1 MQDKSFYEEFSDG
14 VKFFFNQYFKID
26 LSENLFTFFEI
37 VSWIAILFV
46 IDFVLRAGILPLLKK
61 LKNFTENDWMKF
73 LYSNKVFISTI
84 HLIPISFAL
93 SMNQILFKD
102 DGNVYIIVQRITEL
116 ISLIVFTQLVFRVIN
131 TTIDVYNEENSY
143 TTIGVRTFGQML
155 KFIITFFS
163 IISGIMILFTVDKN
177 TIITVLGALT
187 AAVLLIFRDAIFG
200 FVSGLQIS
208 YSRIVKV
215 GDWIT
220 ISKGDMEGIVKEIN
234 INLVKI
240 EKFDKSIATVP
251 TVDLVSSQVTNHM
264 AMLATGTRQIKRSV
278 SFNVNSF
285 QFCNEEML
293 DRFEDITLIHK
304 YIQQKRQEITLFNQD
319 IENSDL
325 DINGKNLTNIGVFRI
340 YVEHYLKSLKTVSQK
355 DPIIVKQL
363 PVSPLGMPL
372 EIGCF
377 TTSASNLE
385 FERIQSDI
393 FDHLLT
399 ACRKFDLEIMQS
411 ISLSDIKNYN
421 IKS

>member
-26 LSENLFTFFEI
+26 LSENLFTFLEI
-37 VSWIAILFV
+37 VSWIAILFI
-46 IDFVLRAGILPLLKK
+46 IDFLLRATLIPLIKK
-61 LKNFTENDWMKF
+61 VSRFTENDWVKF
-73 LYSNKVFISTI
+73 LYTNKVFISTI

-93 SMNQILFKD
+93 SMNVILFKN
-102 DGNVYIIVQRITEL
+102 DGNIFHVVQRITQL
-116 ISLIVFTQLVFRVIN
+116 ISLIVFTQLIFRVIN
-131 TTIDVYNEENSY
+131 TIIDVYNEENSY
-143 TTIGVRTFGQML
+143 TTVGVRTFGQML

-163 IISGIMILFTVDKN
+163 ILSGIMILFTVDKN

-208 YSRIVKV
+208 YSKIVKV

-220 ISKGDMEGIVKEIN
+220 ISKGDIEGTVKEIN

-293 DRFEDITLIHK
+293 NRFENITLIHR
-304 YIQQKRQEITLFNQD
+304 YIQQKREEITLFNRA

-340 YVEHYLKSLKTVSQK
+340 YVENYLKSLKTVSQN

-363 PVSPLGMPL
+363 PVSSLGMPL
-372 EIGCF
+372 EISCF
-377 TTSASNLE
+377 TTSANNLE

-411 ISLSDIKNYN
+411 ISLSDIK
-421 IKS
+421 KL

>member
-14 VKFFFNQYFKID
+14 VKYFFNQHFKID
-26 LSENLFTFFEI
+26 LSENLFTFLEI
-37 VSWIAILFV
+37 VAWITILF
-46 IDFVLRAGILPLLKK
+46 ILDFVLRAVILPLLKK
-61 LKNFTENDWMKF
+61 LKNFTENDWLKF
-73 LYSNKVFISTI
+73 LYKNNVFVSII

-93 SMNQILFKD
+93 SMNVILFKD
-102 DGNVYIIVQRITEL
+102 DGNIFHVVQRITQL

-131 TTIDVYNEENSY
+131 TIIDVYNEENSY

-208 YSRIVKV
+208 YSKIVKV

-220 ISKGDMEGIVKEIN
+220 ISKGDIEGTVKEIN

-285 QFCNEEML
+285 KFCDEKML
-293 DRFEDITLIHK
+293 NRFENITLIHQ
-304 YIQQKRQEITLFNQD
+304 YIQQKRHEISIFNQN

-340 YVEHYLKSLKTVSQK
+340 YVEHYLKSLKTVSQN

-377 TTSASNLE
+377 TTSANNLE

-411 ISLSDIKNYN
+411 ISLSDIK
-421 IKS
+421 KL

>member
-26 LSENLFTFFEI
+26 LSENLFTFLEI
-37 VSWIAILFV
+37 VSWIAILFI
-46 IDFVLRAGILPLLKK
+46 IDFLLRATLIPLIKK
-61 LKNFTENDWMKF
+61 VSRFTENDWVKF
-73 LYSNKVFISTI
+73 LYTNKVFISTI

-93 SMNQILFKD
+93 SMNVILFRN
-102 DGNVYIIVQRITEL
+102 DGNIFHVVQRITQL
-116 ISLIVFTQLVFRVIN
+116 ISLIVFTQLIFRVIN
-131 TTIDVYNEENSY
+131 TIIDVYNEENSY
-143 TTIGVRTFGQML
+143 TTVGVRTFGQML

-163 IISGIMILFTVDKN
+163 ILSGIMILFTVDKN

-208 YSRIVKV
+208 YSKIVKV

-220 ISKGDMEGIVKEIN
+220 ISKGDIEGTVKEIN

-285 QFCNEEML
+285 QFCNEDML
-293 DRFEDITLIHK
+293 NRFEDITLIHR
-304 YIQQKRQEITLFNQD
+304 YIQQKREEITLFNRA

-340 YVEHYLKSLKTVSQK
+340 YVENYLKSLKTVSQN

-363 PVSPLGMPL
+363 PVSSLGMPL
-372 EIGCF
+372 EISCF
-377 TTSASNLE
+377 TTSANNLE

-411 ISLSDIKNYN
+411 ISLSDIK
-421 IKS
+421 KL

>member
-26 LSENLFTFFEI
+26 LSENLFTFLEI
-37 VSWIAILFV
+37 VTWIAILFV
-46 IDFVLRAGILPLLKK
+46 IDFLLRVIILPLLKK
-61 LKNFTENDWMKF
+61 LKNFTENDWLKF
-73 LYSNKVFISTI
+73 LYKNKVFLSAI
-84 HLIPISFAL
+84 HLVPISFAL
-93 SMNQILFKD
+93 SMNVILFKNE
-102 DGNVYIIVQRITEL
+102 GNIFHVVQRITQL
-116 ISLIVFTQLVFRVIN
+116 ISLIVFTQLIFRVIN
-131 TTIDVYNEENSY
+131 TIIDVYNEENSY
-143 TTIGVRTFGQML
+143 TTVGVRTFGQML
-155 KFIITFFS
+155 KFIITFFA

-208 YSRIVKV
+208 YSKIVKV

-220 ISKGDMEGIVKEIN
+220 VSKGDIEGIVKEIN

-293 DRFEDITLIHK
+293 NRFENITLIHH
-304 YIQQKRQEITLFNQD
+304 YIQQKRHEISIYNQN

-340 YVEHYLKSLKTVSQK
+340 YVEHYLKSLKTVSQN

-411 ISLSDIKNYN
+411 ISLSDIK
-421 IKS
+421 KL

>member
-26 LSENLFTFFEI
+26 LSENLFTFLEI
-37 VSWIAILFV
+37 VSWIAILFI
-46 IDFVLRAGILPLLKK
+46 IDFLLRATLIPLIKK
-61 LKNFTENDWMKF
+61 VSRFTENDWVKF
-73 LYSNKVFISTI
+73 LYTNKVFISTI

-93 SMNQILFKD
+93 SMNVILFKN
-102 DGNVYIIVQRITEL
+102 DGNIFHVVQRITQL
-116 ISLIVFTQLVFRVIN
+116 ISLIVFTQLIFRVIN
-131 TTIDVYNEENSY
+131 TIIDVYNEENSY
-143 TTIGVRTFGQML
+143 TTVGVRTFGQML

-163 IISGIMILFTVDKN
+163 ILSGIMILFTVDKN

-208 YSRIVKV
+208 YSKIVKV

-220 ISKGDMEGIVKEIN
+220 ISKGDIEGTVKEIN

-293 DRFEDITLIHK
+293 NRFEDITLIHR
-304 YIQQKRQEITLFNQD
+304 YIQQKREEITLFNRA

-340 YVEHYLKSLKTVSQK
+340 YVENYLKSLKTVSQN

-363 PVSPLGMPL
+363 PVSSLGMPL
-372 EIGCF
+372 EISCF
-377 TTSASNLE
+377 TTSANNLE

-411 ISLSDIKNYN
+411 ISLSDIK
-421 IKS
+421 KL

>member
-1 MQDKSFYEEFSDG
+1 MKLQVQDKSFYEEFSDG
-14 VKFFFNQYFKID
+14 VKFFFNQQFKID
-26 LSENLFTFFEI
+26 LSENLFNFLEI
-37 VSWIAILFV
+37 VAWIAILFV
-46 IDFVLRAGILPLLKK
+46 IDFVLRAIIFPILKK
-61 LKNFTENDWMKF
+61 MTKITQNNWFNF
-73 LYSNKVFISTI
+73 LYKNKVFTSTI
-84 HLIPISFAL
+84 HLIPLSFAL
-93 SMNQILFKD
+93 SMNMLLFKD
-102 DGNVYIIVQRITEL
+102 DGSVFYTVQKITQL
-116 ISLIVFTQLVFRVIN
+116 ITLIVFTQLIFRFIN
-131 TTIDVYNEENSY
+131 TIIDVYNEENSY

-163 IISGIMILFTVDKN
+163 ILSGIMILFTVDQN

-208 YSRIVKV
+208 YSKIVKV

-220 ISKGDMEGIVKEIN
+220 ISKGDIEGTVKEIN

-264 AMLATGTRQIKRSV
+264 PMMATGTRQIKRSI

-285 QFCNEEML
+285 KFCDEEML
-293 DRFEDITLIHK
+293 NRFEKITLINH
-304 YIQQKRQEITLFNQD
+304 YILSKREEISLFNQNVT
-319 IENSDL
+319 NSEI
-325 DINGKNLTNIGVFRI
+325 DINGRNLTNIGVFRI
-340 YVEHYLKSLKTVSQK
+340 YVENYLKSLNTISQN
-355 DPIIVKQL
+355 DSIIVKQL

-377 TTSASNLE
+377 TTTSSNLE

-399 ACRKFDLEIMQS
+399 ACRKFELEIMQS
-411 ISLSDIKNYN
+411 ISLSDIKK
-421 IKS
+421 I

>member
-1 MQDKSFYEEFSDG
+1 MQDKSFYEEISDG
-14 VKFFFNQYFKID
+14 VKYFFNQYFKID
-26 LSENLFTFFEI
+26 LSENLFTFLEVVI
-37 VSWIAILFV
+37 WIAILF
-46 IDFVLRAGILPLLKK
+46 ILDFILRAIILPILRKI
-61 LKNFTENDWMKF
+61 KNFIENDWMIF
-73 LYSNKVFISTI
+73 LYRNKVFVSLIR
-84 HLIPISFAL
+84 LIPISFAL
-93 SMNQILFKD
+93 SMNQILFRD
-102 DGNVYIIVQRITEL
+102 DGNVYIVIQRITEL
-116 ISLIVFTQLVFRVIN
+116 ISLIVFTQLIFRVIN
-131 TTIDVYNEENSY
+131 TIIDIYNVENSY
-143 TTIGVRTFGQML
+143 TTVGVRTFGQMM
-155 KFIITFFS
+155 KFMITFFS

-208 YSRIVKV
+208 YSKIVKV

-220 ISKGDMEGIVKEIN
+220 ISKGDIEGIVKEIN

-264 AMLATGTRQIKRSV
+264 PMMATGTRQIKRSI

-285 QFCNEEML
+285 QFCNEDML
-293 DRFEDITLIHK
+293 NRFEDIALIHQ
-304 YIQQKRQEITLFNQD
+304 YIQQKRHEISIYNQN

-340 YVEHYLKSLKTVSQK
+340 YVDCYLKSLKTVSQK

-377 TTSASNLE
+377 TTSANNLE

-411 ISLSDIKNYN
+411 FSLSDFK
-421 IKS
+421 KL

>member
-26 LSENLFTFFEI
+26 LSENLFTFLEI
-37 VSWIAILFV
+37 VSWIAILFI
-46 IDFVLRAGILPLLKK
+46 IDFLLRATLIPLIKK
-61 LKNFTENDWMKF
+61 VSRFTENDWIKF
-73 LYSNKVFISTI
+73 LYTNKVFISTI

-93 SMNQILFKD
+93 SMNVILFKN
-102 DGNVYIIVQRITEL
+102 DGNVFHVVQRITQL
-116 ISLIVFTQLVFRVIN
+116 ISLIVFTQLIFRVIN
-131 TTIDVYNEENSY
+131 TIIDVYNEENSY
-143 TTIGVRTFGQML
+143 TTVGVRTFGQML

-163 IISGIMILFTVDKN
+163 ILSGIMILFTVDKN

-208 YSRIVKV
+208 YSKIVKV

-220 ISKGDMEGIVKEIN
+220 ISKGDIEGTVKEIN

-293 DRFEDITLIHK
+293 NRFEDITLIHR
-304 YIQQKRQEITLFNQD
+304 YIQQKREEITLFNRA

-340 YVEHYLKSLKTVSQK
+340 YVENYLKSLKTVSQN

-363 PVSPLGMPL
+363 PVSSLGMPL
-372 EIGCF
+372 EISCF
-377 TTSASNLE
+377 TTSANNLE

-411 ISLSDIKNYN
+411 ISLSDIK
-421 IKS
+421 KL

>member
-1 MQDKSFYEEFSDG
+1 MQDKSFYEEISDG
-14 VKFFFNQYFKID
+14 VKYFFNQYFKID
-26 LSENLFTFFEI
+26 LSENLFTFLEVVI
-37 VSWIAILFV
+37 WIAILF
-46 IDFVLRAGILPLLKK
+46 ILDFILRAIILPILRKI
-61 LKNFTENDWMKF
+61 KNFTENDWMIF
-73 LYSNKVFISTI
+73 LYRNKVFISLI
-84 HLIPISFAL
+84 HLIPISFAM

-102 DGNVYIIVQRITEL
+102 DGNIFVIIQRITEL
-116 ISLIVFTQLVFRVIN
+116 ISLIVFTQLIFRVIN
-131 TTIDVYNEENSY
+131 ATIDVYNVENSY
-143 TTIGVRTFGQML
+143 TTVGVRTFGQMM
-155 KFIITFFS
+155 KFMITFFS

-208 YSRIVKV
+208 YSKIVKV

-220 ISKGDMEGIVKEIN
+220 ISKGDIEGIVKEIN

-264 AMLATGTRQIKRSV
+264 PMLATGTRQIKRSI

-285 QFCNEEML
+285 QFCNEDML
-293 DRFEDITLIHK
+293 NRFEDIALIHE
-304 YIQQKRQEITLFNQD
+304 YVQQKRHEISIYNQN

-340 YVEHYLKSLKTVSQK
+340 YVDCYLKNLKTVSQK

-377 TTSASNLE
+377 TTSANNLE

-411 ISLSDIKNYN
+411 FSLSDFK
-421 IKS
+421 KL

>member
-1 MQDKSFYEEFSDG
+1 MQDKSFYEQFSDG
-14 VKFFFNQYFKID
+14 VKFFFNQHFKID

-37 VSWIAILFV
+37 VSWIAILF
-46 IDFVLRAGILPLLKK
+46 ILDFILRAIILPILRK
-61 LKNFTENDWMKF
+61 LKNFTENDWLKF
-73 LYSNKVFISTI
+73 LYKNKVFISAI

-93 SMNQILFKD
+93 GMNVILFKED
-102 DGNVYIIVQRITEL
+102 QNIFKVVQRITQL
-116 ISLIVFTQLVFRVIN
+116 ISIIVFTQLIFRFIN
-131 TTIDVYNEENSY
+131 TIIDVYNEENSY
-143 TTIGVRTFGQML
+143 KTVGIRTFGQML

-187 AAVLLIFRDAIFG
+187 AAILLIFRDAIFG

-208 YSRIVKV
+208 YSKIVKV

-220 ISKGDMEGIVKEIN
+220 ISKGDIEGTVKEIN

-251 TVDLVSSQVTNHM
+251 TVDLVTSQVTNHM
-264 AMLATGTRQIKRSV
+264 PMLATGTRQIKRSI

-285 QFCNEEML
+285 QFCNEEIL
-293 DRFEDITLIHK
+293 NRFENIALIHQ
-304 YIQQKRQEITLFNQD
+304 YIHQKRKEISTYNQG
-319 IENSDL
+319 IKNADL

-340 YVEHYLKSLKTVSQK
+340 YVENYLKSLTTISQN

-411 ISLSDIKNYN
+411 ISLSDIKN
-421 IKS
+421 IK

>member
-1 MQDKSFYEEFSDG
+1 MKLQVQDKSFYEEFSDG
-14 VKFFFNQYFKID
+14 VKFFFNQQFKID
-26 LSENLFTFFEI
+26 LSENLFNFLEI
-37 VSWIAILFV
+37 VAWIAILFV
-46 IDFVLRAGILPLLKK
+46 IDFVLRAIIFPILKK
-61 LKNFTENDWMKF
+61 MTKITQNNWFNF
-73 LYSNKVFISTI
+73 LYKNKVFTSTI
-84 HLIPISFAL
+84 HLIPLSFAL
-93 SMNQILFKD
+93 SMNILLFKD
-102 DGNVYIIVQRITEL
+102 DGSVFYTVQKITQL
-116 ISLIVFTQLVFRVIN
+116 ITLIVFTQLIFRFIN
-131 TTIDVYNEENSY
+131 TIIDVYNEENSY

-163 IISGIMILFTVDKN
+163 ILSGIMILFTVDQN

-208 YSRIVKV
+208 YSKIVKV

-220 ISKGDMEGIVKEIN
+220 ISKGDIEGTVKEIN

-264 AMLATGTRQIKRSV
+264 PMMATGTRQIKRSI

-285 QFCNEEML
+285 KFCDEEML
-293 DRFEDITLIHK
+293 NQFEKITLINH
-304 YIQQKRQEITLFNQD
+304 YILSKREEITLFNQNVT
-319 IENSDL
+319 NSEI
-325 DINGKNLTNIGVFRI
+325 DINGRNLTNIGVFRI
-340 YVEHYLKSLKTVSQK
+340 YVENYLKSLNTISQN
-355 DPIIVKQL
+355 DSIIVKQL

-377 TTSASNLE
+377 TTTSSNLE

-399 ACRKFDLEIMQS
+399 ACRKFELEIMQS
-411 ISLSDIKNYN
+411 ISLSDIK
-421 IKS
+421 KL

>member
-1 MQDKSFYEEFSDG
+1 MQDKSFYEEISDG
-14 VKFFFNQYFKID
+14 VKYFFNQYFKID
-26 LSENLFTFFEI
+26 LSENLFTFLEVVI
-37 VSWIAILFV
+37 WIAILF
-46 IDFVLRAGILPLLKK
+46 ILDFILRAIILPILRKI
-61 LKNFTENDWMKF
+61 KNFIENDWMIF
-73 LYSNKVFISTI
+73 LYRNKVFVSLI

-93 SMNQILFKD
+93 SMNQILFRD
-102 DGNVYIIVQRITEL
+102 DGNVYIVIQRITEL
-116 ISLIVFTQLVFRVIN
+116 ISLIVFTQLIFRVIN
-131 TTIDVYNEENSY
+131 TIIDIYNVENSY
-143 TTIGVRTFGQML
+143 TTVGVRTFGQMM
-155 KFIITFFS
+155 KFMITFFS

-177 TIITVLGALT
+177 TIITVLGALI

-208 YSRIVKV
+208 YSKIVKV

-220 ISKGDMEGIVKEIN
+220 ISKGDIEGIVKEIN

-264 AMLATGTRQIKRSV
+264 PMMATGTRQIKRSI

-285 QFCNEEML
+285 QFCNEDML
-293 DRFEDITLIHK
+293 NRFEDIALIHQ
-304 YIQQKRQEITLFNQD
+304 YIQQKRHEISIYNQN

-340 YVEHYLKSLKTVSQK
+340 YVDCYLKSLKTVSQK

-377 TTSASNLE
+377 TTSANNLE

-411 ISLSDIKNYN
+411 FSLSDFK
-421 IKS
+421 KL

>member
-1 MQDKSFYEEFSDG
+1 MQDKSFYEEISDG
-14 VKFFFNQYFKID
+14 VKYFFNQYFKID
-26 LSENLFTFFEI
+26 LSENLFTFLEVVI
-37 VSWIAILFV
+37 WIAILF
-46 IDFVLRAGILPLLKK
+46 ILDFILRAIILPILRKI
-61 LKNFTENDWMKF
+61 KNFIENDWMIF
-73 LYSNKVFISTI
+73 LYRNKVFVSLI

-93 SMNQILFKD
+93 SMNQILFRD
-102 DGNVYIIVQRITEL
+102 DGNVYIVIQRITEL
-116 ISLIVFTQLVFRVIN
+116 ISLIVFTQLIFRVIN
-131 TTIDVYNEENSY
+131 TIIDIYNVENSY
-143 TTIGVRTFGQML
+143 TTVGVRTFGQMM
-155 KFIITFFS
+155 KFMITFFS

-177 TIITVLGALT
+177 TIITVLGALI

-208 YSRIVKV
+208 YSKIVKV

-220 ISKGDMEGIVKEIN
+220 ISKGDIEGIVKEIN

-264 AMLATGTRQIKRSV
+264 PMMATGTRQIKRSI

-285 QFCNEEML
+285 QFCNEDML
-293 DRFEDITLIHK
+293 NRFEDIALIHE
-304 YIQQKRQEITLFNQD
+304 YVQQKRHEISIYNQN
-319 IENSDL
+319 IKNSDL

-340 YVEHYLKSLKTVSQK
+340 YVDCYLKSLKTVSQK

-377 TTSASNLE
+377 TTSANNLE

-411 ISLSDIKNYN
+411 FSLSDFK
-421 IKS
+421 KL

>member
-1 MQDKSFYEEFSDG
+1 MQDKSFYEEISDG
-14 VKFFFNQYFKID
+14 VKYFLNQYFKID
-26 LSENLFTFFEI
+26 LSENLFTFLEVVI
-37 VSWIAILFV
+37 WIAILF
-46 IDFVLRAGILPLLKK
+46 ILDFILRAIILPILRKI
-61 LKNFTENDWMKF
+61 KNFIENDWMIF
-73 LYSNKVFISTI
+73 LYRNKVFVSLI

-93 SMNQILFKD
+93 SMNQILFRD
-102 DGNVYIIVQRITEL
+102 DGNVYIVIQRITEL
-116 ISLIVFTQLVFRVIN
+116 ISLIVFTQLIFRVIN
-131 TTIDVYNEENSY
+131 TIIDIYNVENSY
-143 TTIGVRTFGQML
+143 TTVGVRTFGQMM
-155 KFIITFFS
+155 KFMITFFS

-208 YSRIVKV
+208 YSKIVKV

-220 ISKGDMEGIVKEIN
+220 ISKGDIEGIVKEIN

-264 AMLATGTRQIKRSV
+264 PMMATGTRQIKRSI

-285 QFCNEEML
+285 QFCNEDML
-293 DRFEDITLIHK
+293 NRFEDIALIHQ
-304 YIQQKRQEITLFNQD
+304 YIQQKRQEISIYNQN
-319 IENSDL
+319 IKNSDL

-340 YVEHYLKSLKTVSQK
+340 YVDCYLKSLKTVSQK

-363 PVSPLGMPL
+363 PISPLGMPL

-377 TTSASNLE
+377 TTSANNLE

-411 ISLSDIKNYN
+411 FSLSDFK
-421 IKS
+421 KL

>member
-1 MQDKSFYEEFSDG
+1 MQDKSFYEEISDG
-14 VKFFFNQYFKID
+14 VKYFFNQYFKID
-26 LSENLFTFFEI
+26 LSENLFTFLEVVI
-37 VSWIAILFV
+37 WIAILF
-46 IDFVLRAGILPLLKK
+46 ILDFILRAIILPILRKI
-61 LKNFTENDWMKF
+61 KNFTENDWMIF
-73 LYSNKVFISTI
+73 LYRNKVFVSLI

-93 SMNQILFKD
+93 SMNQILFRD
-102 DGNVYIIVQRITEL
+102 DGNVYIVIQRITEL
-116 ISLIVFTQLVFRVIN
+116 ISLIVFTQLIFRVIN
-131 TTIDVYNEENSY
+131 TIIDIYNVENSY
-143 TTIGVRTFGQML
+143 TTVGVRTFGQMM
-155 KFIITFFS
+155 KFMITFFS

-208 YSRIVKV
+208 YSKIVKV

-220 ISKGDMEGIVKEIN
+220 ISKGDIEGIVKEIN

-264 AMLATGTRQIKRSV
+264 PMMATGTRQIKRSI

-285 QFCNEEML
+285 QFCNEDML
-293 DRFEDITLIHK
+293 NRFEDIALIHQ
-304 YIQQKRQEITLFNQD
+304 YIQQKRHEISIYNQN
-319 IENSDL
+319 IKNSDL

-340 YVEHYLKSLKTVSQK
+340 YVDCYLKSLKTVSQK

-377 TTSASNLE
+377 TTSANNLE

-411 ISLSDIKNYN
+411 FSLSDFK
-421 IKS
+421 KL

>member
-14 VKFFFNQYFKID
+14 VKYFFNQHFKID
-26 LSENLFTFFEI
+26 LSENLFTFLEI
-37 VSWIAILFV
+37 VAWIAILF
-46 IDFVLRAGILPLLKK
+46 ILDFVLRAIILPLLKK
-61 LKNFTENDWMKF
+61 LKNFTENDWLKF
-73 LYSNKVFISTI
+73 LYKNKVFVSTI

-93 SMNQILFKD
+93 SMNVILFKD
-102 DGNVYIIVQRITEL
+102 DGNIFYVVQRITQL
-116 ISLIVFTQLVFRVIN
+116 ISLIVFTQLIFRVIN
-131 TTIDVYNEENSY
+131 TIIDVYNEENSY

-208 YSRIVKV
+208 YSKIVKV

-220 ISKGDMEGIVKEIN
+220 ISKGDIEGTVKEIN

-285 QFCNEEML
+285 KFCDEEML
-293 DRFEDITLIHK
+293 NRFENITLIHH
-304 YIQQKRQEITLFNQD
+304 YIQQKRHEISIFNQN

-340 YVEHYLKSLKTVSQK
+340 YVENYLKSLKTVSQN
-355 DPIIVKQL
+355 DSIMVKQL

-377 TTSASNLE
+377 TTSANNLE

-411 ISLSDIKNYN
+411 ISLSDIK
-421 IKS
+421 KL

>member
-1 MQDKSFYEEFSDG
+1 MQDKSFYEEISDG
-14 VKFFFNQYFKID
+14 VKYFFNQYFKID
-26 LSENLFTFFEI
+26 LSENLFTFLEVVI
-37 VSWIAILFV
+37 WIAILF
-46 IDFVLRAGILPLLKK
+46 ILDFILRAIILPILRKI
-61 LKNFTENDWMKF
+61 KNFIENDWMIF
-73 LYSNKVFISTI
+73 LYRNKVFVSLI

-93 SMNQILFKD
+93 SMNQILFRD
-102 DGNVYIIVQRITEL
+102 DGNVYIVIQRITEL
-116 ISLIVFTQLVFRVIN
+116 ISLIVFTQLIFRVIN
-131 TTIDVYNEENSY
+131 TIIDIYNVENSY
-143 TTIGVRTFGQML
+143 TTVGVRTFGQMM
-155 KFIITFFS
+155 KFMITFFS

-177 TIITVLGALT
+177 TIITVLGALI

-208 YSRIVKV
+208 YSKIVKV

-220 ISKGDMEGIVKEIN
+220 ISKGDIEGIVKEIN

-264 AMLATGTRQIKRSV
+264 PMMATGTRQIKRSI

-285 QFCNEEML
+285 QFCNEDML
-293 DRFEDITLIHK
+293 NRFEDIALIHQ
-304 YIQQKRQEITLFNQD
+304 YIQQKRHEISIYNQN
-319 IENSDL
+319 IKNSDL

-340 YVEHYLKSLKTVSQK
+340 YVDCYLKSLKTVSQK

-377 TTSASNLE
+377 TTSANNLE

-411 ISLSDIKNYN
+411 FSLSDFK
-421 IKS
+421 KL

>member
-26 LSENLFTFFEI
+26 LSENLFTFLEI
-37 VSWIAILFV
+37 VSWIAILFI
-46 IDFVLRAGILPLLKK
+46 IDFLLRATLIPLIKK
-61 LKNFTENDWMKF
+61 VSRFTENDWVKF
-73 LYSNKVFISTI
+73 LYTNKVFISTI

-93 SMNQILFKD
+93 SMNVILFKN
-102 DGNVYIIVQRITEL
+102 DGNVFHVVQRITQL
-116 ISLIVFTQLVFRVIN
+116 ISLIVFTQLIFRVIN
-131 TTIDVYNEENSY
+131 TIIDVYNEENSY
-143 TTIGVRTFGQML
+143 TTVGVRTFGQML

-163 IISGIMILFTVDKN
+163 ILSGIMILFTVDKN

-208 YSRIVKV
+208 YSKIVKV

-220 ISKGDMEGIVKEIN
+220 ISKGDIEGTVKEIN

-293 DRFEDITLIHK
+293 NRFEDITLIHR
-304 YIQQKRQEITLFNQD
+304 YIQQKREEITLFNRA

-340 YVEHYLKSLKTVSQK
+340 YVENYLKSLKTVSQN

-363 PVSPLGMPL
+363 PVSSLGMPL
-372 EIGCF
+372 EISCF
-377 TTSASNLE
+377 TTSANNLE

-411 ISLSDIKNYN
+411 ISLSDIK
-421 IKS
+421 KL

>member
-26 LSENLFTFFEI
+26 LSENLFTFLEI
-37 VSWIAILFV
+37 VSWIAILFI
-46 IDFVLRAGILPLLKK
+46 IDFLLRATLIPLIKK
-61 LKNFTENDWMKF
+61 VSRFTENDWIKF
-73 LYSNKVFISTI
+73 LYTNKVFISTI

-93 SMNQILFKD
+93 SMNVILFKN
-102 DGNVYIIVQRITEL
+102 DGNVFHVVQRITQL
-116 ISLIVFTQLVFRVIN
+116 ISLIVFTQLIFRVIN
-131 TTIDVYNEENSY
+131 TIIDVYNEENSY
-143 TTIGVRTFGQML
+143 TTVGVRTFGQML

-163 IISGIMILFTVDKN
+163 ILSGIMILFTVDKN

-208 YSRIVKV
+208 YSKIVKV

-220 ISKGDMEGIVKEIN
+220 ISKGDIEGTVKEIN

-293 DRFEDITLIHK
+293 NRFEDITLIHR
-304 YIQQKRQEITLFNQD
+304 YIQQKREEIMLFNRA

-340 YVEHYLKSLKTVSQK
+340 YVENYLKSLKTVSQN

-363 PVSPLGMPL
+363 PVSSLGMPL
-372 EIGCF
+372 EISCF
-377 TTSASNLE
+377 TTSANNLE

-411 ISLSDIKNYN
+411 ISLSDIK
-421 IKS
+421 KL

>member
-26 LSENLFTFFEI
+26 LSENLFTFLEI
-37 VSWIAILFV
+37 VSWIAILFI
-46 IDFVLRAGILPLLKK
+46 IDFLLRATLIPLIKK
-61 LKNFTENDWMKF
+61 VSRFTENDWVKF
-73 LYSNKVFISTI
+73 LYTNKVFISTI

-93 SMNQILFKD
+93 SMNVILFKN
-102 DGNVYIIVQRITEL
+102 DGNIFHVVQRITQL
-116 ISLIVFTQLVFRVIN
+116 ISLIVFTQLIFRVIN
-131 TTIDVYNEENSY
+131 TIIDVYNEENSY
-143 TTIGVRTFGQML
+143 TTVGVRTFGQML

-163 IISGIMILFTVDKN
+163 ILSGIMILFTVDKN

-208 YSRIVKV
+208 YSKIVKV

-220 ISKGDMEGIVKEIN
+220 ISKGDIEGTVKEIN

-285 QFCNEEML
+285 QFCNEDML
-293 DRFEDITLIHK
+293 NRFEDITLIHR
-304 YIQQKRQEITLFNQD
+304 YIQQKREEITLFNRA

-340 YVEHYLKSLKTVSQK
+340 YVENYLKSLKTVSQN

-363 PVSPLGMPL
+363 PVSSLGMPL
-372 EIGCF
+372 EISCF
-377 TTSASNLE
+377 TTSANNLE

-411 ISLSDIKNYN
+411 ISLSDIK
-421 IKS
+421 KL

>member
-1 MQDKSFYEEFSDG
+1 MQDKSFYEEISNG
-14 VKFFFNQYFKID
+14 VKYFFNQYFKID
-26 LSENLFTFFEI
+26 LSENLFTFLEVVI
-37 VSWIAILFV
+37 WIAILF
-46 IDFVLRAGILPLLKK
+46 ILDFILRAIILPILRKI
-61 LKNFTENDWMKF
+61 KNFTENDWMIF
-73 LYSNKVFISTI
+73 LYRNKVFISLI
-84 HLIPISFAL
+84 HLIPISFAM

-102 DGNVYIIVQRITEL
+102 DGNIFVIIQRITEL
-116 ISLIVFTQLVFRVIN
+116 ISLIVFTQLIFRVIN
-131 TTIDVYNEENSY
+131 ATIDVYNVENSY
-143 TTIGVRTFGQML
+143 TTVGVRTFGQMM
-155 KFIITFFS
+155 KFMITFFS

-208 YSRIVKV
+208 YSKIVKV

-220 ISKGDMEGIVKEIN
+220 ISKGDIEGIVKEIN

-264 AMLATGTRQIKRSV
+264 PMMATGTRQIKRSI

-285 QFCNEEML
+285 QFCNEDML
-293 DRFEDITLIHK
+293 NRFEDIALIHQ
-304 YIQQKRQEITLFNQD
+304 YIQQKRHEISIYNQN
-319 IENSDL
+319 IKNSDL

-340 YVEHYLKSLKTVSQK
+340 YVDCYLKSLKTVSQK

-377 TTSASNLE
+377 TTSANNLE

-411 ISLSDIKNYN
+411 FSLSDFK
-421 IKS
+421 KL

>member
-1 MQDKSFYEEFSDG
+1 MQDKSFYEEISDG
-14 VKFFFNQYFKID
+14 VKYFFNQYFKID
-26 LSENLFTFFEI
+26 LSENLFTFLEVVI
-37 VSWIAILFV
+37 WIAILF
-46 IDFVLRAGILPLLKK
+46 ILDFILRAIILPILRKI
-61 LKNFTENDWMKF
+61 KNFTENDWMIF
-73 LYSNKVFISTI
+73 LYRNKVFVSLIR
-84 HLIPISFAL
+84 LIPISFAL
-93 SMNQILFKD
+93 SMNQILFRD
-102 DGNVYIIVQRITEL
+102 DGNVYIVIQRITEL
-116 ISLIVFTQLVFRVIN
+116 ISLIVFTQLIFRVIN
-131 TTIDVYNEENSY
+131 TIIDIYNVENSY
-143 TTIGVRTFGQML
+143 TTVGVRTFGQMM
-155 KFIITFFS
+155 KFMITFFS

-208 YSRIVKV
+208 YSKIVKV

-220 ISKGDMEGIVKEIN
+220 ISKGDIEGIVKEIN

-264 AMLATGTRQIKRSV
+264 PMMATGTRQIKRSI

-285 QFCNEEML
+285 QFCNEDML
-293 DRFEDITLIHK
+293 NRFEDIALIHQ
-304 YIQQKRQEITLFNQD
+304 YIQQKRHEISIYNQN

-340 YVEHYLKSLKTVSQK
+340 YVDCYLKSLKTVSQK

-377 TTSASNLE
+377 TTSANNLE

-411 ISLSDIKNYN
+411 FSLSDFK
-421 IKS
+421 KL

>member
-1 MQDKSFYEEFSDG
+1 MQDKSFYEEISDG
-14 VKFFFNQYFKID
+14 VKYFFNQYFKID
-26 LSENLFTFFEI
+26 LSENLFTFLEVVI
-37 VSWIAILFV
+37 WIAILF
-46 IDFVLRAGILPLLKK
+46 ILDFILRAIILPILRKI
-61 LKNFTENDWMKF
+61 KNFTENDWMIF
-73 LYSNKVFISTI
+73 LYRNKVFISLI
-84 HLIPISFAL
+84 HLIPISFAM

-102 DGNVYIIVQRITEL
+102 DGNIFVIIQRITEL
-116 ISLIVFTQLVFRVIN
+116 ISLIVFTQLIFRVIN
-131 TTIDVYNEENSY
+131 ATIDVYNVENSY
-143 TTIGVRTFGQML
+143 TTVGVRTFGQMM
-155 KFIITFFS
+155 KFMITFFS

-208 YSRIVKV
+208 YSKIVKV

-220 ISKGDMEGIVKEIN
+220 ISKGDIEGIVKEIN

-264 AMLATGTRQIKRSV
+264 PMMATGTRQIKRSI

-285 QFCNEEML
+285 QFCNEDML
-293 DRFEDITLIHK
+293 NRFEDIALIHQ
-304 YIQQKRQEITLFNQD
+304 YIQQKRHDISIYNQN
-319 IENSDL
+319 IKNSDL

-340 YVEHYLKSLKTVSQK
+340 YVDCYLKSLKTVSQK

-377 TTSASNLE
+377 TTSANNLE

-411 ISLSDIKNYN
+411 FSLSDFK
-421 IKS
+421 KL

>member
-1 MQDKSFYEEFSDG
+1 MQDKSFYEEISDG
-14 VKFFFNQYFKID
+14 VKYFFNQYFKID
-26 LSENLFTFFEI
+26 LSENLFTFLEVVI
-37 VSWIAILFV
+37 WIAILF
-46 IDFVLRAGILPLLKK
+46 ILDFILRAIILPILRKI
-61 LKNFTENDWMKF
+61 KNFTENDWMIF
-73 LYSNKVFISTI
+73 LYRNKVFISLI
-84 HLIPISFAL
+84 HLIPISFAM

-102 DGNVYIIVQRITEL
+102 DGNIFVIIQRITEL
-116 ISLIVFTQLVFRVIN
+116 ISLIVFTQLIFRVIN
-131 TTIDVYNEENSY
+131 ATIDVYNVENSY
-143 TTIGVRTFGQML
+143 TTVGVRTFGQMM
-155 KFIITFFS
+155 KFMITFFS

-208 YSRIVKV
+208 YSKIVKV

-220 ISKGDMEGIVKEIN
+220 ISKGDIEGIVKEIN

-264 AMLATGTRQIKRSV
+264 PMLATGTRQIKRSI

-285 QFCNEEML
+285 QFCNEDML
-293 DRFEDITLIHK
+293 NRFEDIALIHE
-304 YIQQKRQEITLFNQD
+304 YVQQKRHEISIYNQN

-340 YVEHYLKSLKTVSQK
+340 YVDCYLKSLKTVSQK

-377 TTSASNLE
+377 TTSANNLE

-411 ISLSDIKNYN
+411 FSLSDFK
-421 IKS
+421 KL

>member
-1 MQDKSFYEEFSDG
+1 MQDKSFYEEISDG
-14 VKFFFNQYFKID
+14 VKYFFNQYFKID
-26 LSENLFTFFEI
+26 LSENLFTFLEVVI
-37 VSWIAILFV
+37 WIAILF
-46 IDFVLRAGILPLLKK
+46 ILDFILRAIILPFLKK
-61 LKNFTENDWMKF
+61 IKNFTENDWMKS
-73 LYSNKVFISTI
+73 LYRNKVFVSLI

-93 SMNQILFKD
+93 SMNQILFRD
-102 DGNVYIIVQRITEL
+102 DGNVYIVIQRITEL
-116 ISLIVFTQLVFRVIN
+116 ISLIVFTQLIFRVIN
-131 TTIDVYNEENSY
+131 TIIDIYNVENSY
-143 TTIGVRTFGQML
+143 TTVGVRTFGQMM
-155 KFIITFFS
+155 KFMITFFS

-208 YSRIVKV
+208 YSKIVKV

-220 ISKGDMEGIVKEIN
+220 ISKGDIEGIVKEIN

-264 AMLATGTRQIKRSV
+264 PMMATGTRQIKRSI

-285 QFCNEEML
+285 QFCNEDML
-293 DRFEDITLIHK
+293 NRFEDIALIHQ
-304 YIQQKRQEITLFNQD
+304 YIQQKRHEISIYNQN

-340 YVEHYLKSLKTVSQK
+340 YVDCYLKSLKTVSQK

-377 TTSASNLE
+377 TTSANNLE

-411 ISLSDIKNYN
+411 FSLSDFK
-421 IKS
+421 KL

>member
-1 MQDKSFYEEFSDG
+1 MQDKSFYEEISDG
-14 VKFFFNQYFKID
+14 VKYFFNQYFKID
-26 LSENLFTFFEI
+26 LSENLFTFLEVVI
-37 VSWIAILFV
+37 WIAILF
-46 IDFVLRAGILPLLKK
+46 ILDFILRAIILPILRKI
-61 LKNFTENDWMKF
+61 KNFIENDWMIF
-73 LYSNKVFISTI
+73 LYRNKVFVSLI

-93 SMNQILFKD
+93 SMNQILFRD
-102 DGNVYIIVQRITEL
+102 DGNVYIVIQRITEL
-116 ISLIVFTQLVFRVIN
+116 ISLIVFTQLIFRVIN
-131 TTIDVYNEENSY
+131 TIIDIYNVENSY
-143 TTIGVRTFGQML
+143 TTVGVRTFGQMM
-155 KFIITFFS
+155 KFMITFFS

-208 YSRIVKV
+208 YSKIVKV

-220 ISKGDMEGIVKEIN
+220 ISKGDIEGIVKEIN

-264 AMLATGTRQIKRSV
+264 PMMATGTRQIKRSI

-285 QFCNEEML
+285 QFCNEDML
-293 DRFEDITLIHK
+293 NRFEDIALIHE
-304 YIQQKRQEITLFNQD
+304 YVQQKRHEISIYNQN
-319 IENSDL
+319 IKNSDL

-340 YVEHYLKSLKTVSQK
+340 YVDCYLKSLKTVSQK

-377 TTSASNLE
+377 TTSANNLE

-411 ISLSDIKNYN
+411 FSLSDFK
-421 IKS
+421 KL

>member
-1 MQDKSFYEEFSDG
+1 MQDKSFYEEFSG
-14 VKFFFNQYFKID
+14 SVKIFFNQYFQVD
-26 LSENLFTFFEI
+26 LSENLFTFLEI
-37 VSWIAILFV
+37 VAWIAILFI
-46 IDFVLRAGILPLLKK
+46 IDFLLRTCLIPILKK
-61 LKNFTENDWMKF
+61 LNNLTENDWLQF
-73 LYSNKVFISTI
+73 LISNKVFISVI

-93 SMNQILFKD
+93 NMNFLLFKD
-102 DGNVYIIVQRITEL
+102 DGKVFLVVQRITEL
-116 ISLIVFTQLVFRVIN
+116 ISLIVFTQLIFRFIN
-131 TTIDVYNEENSY
+131 TIIDVYNQENSY
-143 TTIGVRTFGQML
+143 TTVGVRTFGQMS
-155 KFIITFFS
+155 KFIIAFFA

-208 YSRIVKV
+208 YSKIVKV

-220 ISKGDMEGIVKEIN
+220 ISKGGIEGIVKEIN

-240 EKFDKSIATVP
+240 EMFDKSVATVP

-264 AMLATGTRQIKRSV
+264 AMLATGTRQIKRSI

-285 QFCNEEML
+285 NFCNEEML
-293 DRFEDITLIHK
+293 NQFEDITLIHH
-304 YIQQKRQEITLFNQD
+304 YIHNKRKEIQLHNQAID
-319 IENSDL
+319 KSDL
-325 DINGKNLTNIGVFRI
+325 DINGRTLTNIGVFRI
-340 YVEHYLKSLKTVSQK
+340 YVEHYLKSLTTISQN
-355 DPIIVKQL
+355 DSIIVKQL

-377 TTSASNLE
+377 TTTSSSLE

-411 ISLSDIKNYN
+411 FSLSDLKKYN
-421 IKS
+421 T

>member
-1 MQDKSFYEEFSDG
+1 MQDKSFYEEISDG
-14 VKFFFNQYFKID
+14 VKYFFNQYFKID
-26 LSENLFTFFEI
+26 LSENLFTFLEVVI
-37 VSWIAILFV
+37 WIAILF
-46 IDFVLRAGILPLLKK
+46 ILDFILRAIILPILRKI
-61 LKNFTENDWMKF
+61 KNFTENDWMKS
-73 LYSNKVFISTI
+73 LYRNKVFVSLI

-93 SMNQILFKD
+93 SMNQILFRD
-102 DGNVYIIVQRITEL
+102 DGNVYIVIQRITEL
-116 ISLIVFTQLVFRVIN
+116 ISLIVFTQLIFRVIN
-131 TTIDVYNEENSY
+131 TIIDIYNVENSY
-143 TTIGVRTFGQML
+143 TTVGVRTFGQMM
-155 KFIITFFS
+155 KFMITFFS

-208 YSRIVKV
+208 YSKIVKV

-220 ISKGDMEGIVKEIN
+220 ISKGDIEGIVKEIN

-264 AMLATGTRQIKRSV
+264 PMMATGTRQIKRSI

-285 QFCNEEML
+285 QFCNEDML
-293 DRFEDITLIHK
+293 NRFEDIALIHQ
-304 YIQQKRQEITLFNQD
+304 YIQQKRHEISIYNQN
-319 IENSDL
+319 IKNSDL

-340 YVEHYLKSLKTVSQK
+340 YVDCYLKSLKTVSQK

-377 TTSASNLE
+377 TTSANNLE

-411 ISLSDIKNYN
+411 FSLSDFK
-421 IKS
+421 KL

>member
-1 MQDKSFYEEFSDG
+1 MQDKSFYEEISDG
-14 VKFFFNQYFKID
+14 VKYFFNQYFKID
-26 LSENLFTFFEI
+26 LSENLFTFLEVVI
-37 VSWIAILFV
+37 WIAILF
-46 IDFVLRAGILPLLKK
+46 ILDFILRAIILPILRKI
-61 LKNFTENDWMKF
+61 KNFTENDWMIF
-73 LYSNKVFISTI
+73 LYRNKVFVSLI

-93 SMNQILFKD
+93 SMNQILFRD
-102 DGNVYIIVQRITEL
+102 DGNVYIVIQRITEL
-116 ISLIVFTQLVFRVIN
+116 ISLIVFTQLIFRVIN
-131 TTIDVYNEENSY
+131 TIIDIYNVENSY
-143 TTIGVRTFGQML
+143 TTVGVRTFGQMM
-155 KFIITFFS
+155 KFMITFFS

-208 YSRIVKV
+208 YSKIVKV

-220 ISKGDMEGIVKEIN
+220 ISKGDIEGIVKEIN

-264 AMLATGTRQIKRSV
+264 PMMATGTRQIKRSI

-285 QFCNEEML
+285 QFCNEDML
-293 DRFEDITLIHK
+293 NRFEDIALIHQ
-304 YIQQKRQEITLFNQD
+304 YIQQKRHEISIYNQN

-340 YVEHYLKSLKTVSQK
+340 YVDCYLKSLKTVSQK

-377 TTSASNLE
+377 TTSANNLE

-411 ISLSDIKNYN
+411 FSLSDFK
-421 IKS
+421 KL